1 MSAANPRKDL
11 EKVIA
16 LTDSGHLPEGARHWA
31 EKAARTAE
39 EILTTVRMMKKSG
52 RDMPT
57 EAQREALGNIYA
69 AAQRWLKTVKDRKAK
84 ARA

>member
-16 LTDSGHLPEGARHWA
+16 LTDSGHLPEDARRWA
-31 EKAARTAE
+31 VKAARTAE
-39 EILTTVRMMKKSG
+39 EILATVRAMKKSG

-69 AAQRWLKTVKDRKAK
+69 AAQRWLKTVKDKQAK

>member
-16 LTDSGHLPEGARHWA
+16 FAESGHLPEDAKHWA

-39 EILTTVRMMKKSG
+39 DIAATVRTMKQKG
-52 RDMPT
+52 RDVPT

-69 AAQRWLKTVKDRKAK
+69 AAQRWLRTVKNRKAK
-84 ARA
+84 SRV

>member
-16 LTDSGHLPEGARHWA
+16 LTDSGHLPEDARRWA

-39 EILTTVRMMKKSG
+39 DILTTVRTMKKNG
-52 RDMPT
+52 RDVPT
-57 EAQREALGNIYA
+57 ESQREALGNIYA
-69 AAQRWLKTVKDRKAK
+69 AAQRWLRTVKDKKAK

>member
-16 LTDSGHLPEGARHWA
+16 LTDSGQLPEDAKRWA

-39 EILTTVRMMKKSG
+39 DILATVRAMKKNG
-52 RDMPT
+52 LDMPT

-69 AAQRWLKTVKDRKAK
+69 AAQRWLRTVKDRKAK
-84 ARA
+84 SRA

>member
-16 LTDSGHLPEGARHWA
+16 LTDSGHLPEGAKHWA

-39 EILTTVRMMKKSG
+39 DILTTVRTMKKNG
-52 RDMPT
+52 LNVPT
-57 EAQREALGNIYA
+57 QAQREALGNIYA

-84 ARA
+84 AKA

>member
-16 LTDSGHLPEGARHWA
+16 LTDGGQLPEGAKHWA

-39 EILTTVRMMKKSG
+39 DILTTVRTMKKGGLSV
-52 RDMPT
+52 PT

-69 AAQRWLKTVKDRKAK
+69 AARRWLRTVKDRK
-84 ARA
+84 R